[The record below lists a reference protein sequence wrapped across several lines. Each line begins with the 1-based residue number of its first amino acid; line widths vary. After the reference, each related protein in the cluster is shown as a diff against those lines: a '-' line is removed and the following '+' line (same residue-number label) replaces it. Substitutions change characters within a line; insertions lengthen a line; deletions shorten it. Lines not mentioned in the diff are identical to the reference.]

1 MNLLS
6 KLKNFCLKKIK
17 RNLFVKM
24 ILLRTPI
31 KVMSGNGKFEIT
43 KLATVLK
50 LIAKNP
56 RIKNPN
62 NDKDKGHREFK
73 HFQFLTDEV
82 GEPRLREFF
91 GGLIAL
97 ARATTTWSKYKSMVN
112 RAYPVYGKT
121 LDIGFPDD
129 DNEK

>member
-1 MNLLS
+1 MENKKPTPKAINDSGETPLIISVIGHWTNDLVYS
-6 KLKNFCLKKIK
+6 RIAPKILGELK
-17 RNLFVKM
+17 R
-24 ILLRTPI
+24 
-31 KVMSGNGKFEIT
+31 
-43 KLATVLK
+43 
-50 LIAKNP
+50 KNP
-56 RIKNPN
+56 KNE
-62 NDKDKGHREFK
+62 KGNREFK

-97 ARATTTWSKYKSMVN
+97 AKANTKWRNYISMVN

-121 LDIGFPDD
+121 LDIGFPED